1 MPSVIRSLKRPFS
14 PSLFFIYLCSI
25 LGTLAPSA
33 LPAQTTTELSRTTV
47 ETTLKNGLK
56 VIIREDHRAPVALT
70 QIWYGVGSSDE
81 SGNLLGLSH
90 ALEHMMFKGTRKV
103 PDQEFTRLS
112 RLYGGR
118 VNASTF
124 TNYTNYYQLYPKA
137 YLPMALELE
146 ADRMT
151 NLVLKQEDFE
161 PEIKVV
167 MEERRQRTDDNPR
180 ALAFERFKW
189 IAYPT
194 SHYRQPV
201 IGYMKNL
208 QKIQLSDLKNW
219 YRDWYTPK
227 NAILIIVGDVNVEAT
242 LKQVEKYFGAIPS
255 RQVPERNDVI
265 EFERAGYR
273 HMELSLP
280 VQINNLYMAW
290 NVRSLKTAKNPQD
303 AYALAII
310 QALLNNGISSR
321 LQKHLVRDK
330 KILTA
335 VNASYE
341 PYNRGDT
348 VFSITALPAQGISF
362 QQAQEAI
369 QRELEQIKSEPVDAP
384 ELERVTAN
392 FVADLI
398 YSQDDIAGQAKM
410 MGNLEINGLS
420 YRLLDELPQHYE
432 TVTPQDIQRVANA
445 YFVKEN
451 LSTLYLSPL
460 AKDSP

>member
-25 LGTLAPSA
+25 LGTLAPFA

-189 IAYPT
+189 ITYPT

-208 QKIQLSDLKNW
+208 QNIQLSDLKNW
-219 YRDWYTPK
+219 YRDWYTPN
-227 NAILIIVGDVNVEAT
+227 NAILIIVGDVNVETT
-242 LKQVEKYFGAIPS
+242 LKQVEKYFAAIPS

-321 LQKHLVRDK
+321 LQKHLVRDQ

-369 QRELEQIKSEPVDAP
+369 QRELEQIKSEPVNAP